1 MAETTVL
8 VQASHIRQ
16 MTGSRIEAAES
27 INRAQ
32 AALTVPSPPTAGMP
46 TMAEWFATLFTL
58 AFLALWLAV
67 SFA

>member
-1 MAETTVL
+1 MAETTIL
-8 VQASHIRQ
+8 AQASHTRQ
-16 MTGSRIEAAES
+16 MTGSCVEAAES
-27 INRAQ
+27 VNGAQ